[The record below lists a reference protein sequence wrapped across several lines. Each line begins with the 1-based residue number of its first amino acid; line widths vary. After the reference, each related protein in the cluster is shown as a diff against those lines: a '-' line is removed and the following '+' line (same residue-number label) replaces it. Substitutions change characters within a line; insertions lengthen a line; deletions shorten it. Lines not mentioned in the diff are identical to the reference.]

1 MAASSGL
8 SGKKIF
14 PPCNLDN
21 FDILYNISNNYY
33 NDILSIDTPWITM
46 NYG

>member
-8 SGKKIF
+8 SGKNF
-14 PPCNLDN
+14 ACNLGN
-21 FDILYNISNNYY
+21 FDILYNISINYY
-33 NDILSIDTPWITM
+33 NDILSIDIPWITM